1 MIPFA
6 VTPKLIAYG
15 VAAVAIVGGIFWV
28 RAHWIGV
35 GEDRVRNEYSAA
47 LGAQIAADRKQ
58 RAADTAAA
66 AGVSDTLSALSKLYA
81 DLASR
86 PPVVLTQTRVIPA
99 TVTANAPPTCRDS
112 SLSADFRLRFNEAAA
127 NP

>member
-1 MIPFA
+1 MIA
-6 VTPKLIAYG
+6 LTPKLIAYG
-15 VAAVAIVGGIFWV
+15 VATAVLVGGVLWA

-35 GEDRVRNEYSAA
+35 GEDRVRNEYRAA
-47 LGAQIAADRKQ
+47 LDAQLEADRRQ

-81 DLASR
+81 DLSSR

-99 TVTANAPPTCRDS
+99 TVTANEPPTCRDS
-112 SLSADFRLRFNEAAA
+112 SLSADFRLRFNEAAT

>member
-1 MIPFA
+1 MIVSPR
-6 VTPKLIAYG
+6 LIAYG
-15 VAAVAIVGGIFWV
+15 IAAAALVGGILWL

-35 GEDRVRNEYSAA
+35 GEDRVRSEYRDA
-47 LGAQIAADRKQ
+47 LDAQLEADRLQ
-58 RAADTAAA
+58 RSKDTAAA
-66 AGVSDTLSALSKLYA
+66 AGVSDTLTALSKLYA

-99 TVTANAPPTCRDS
+99 TVTANEPPTCRDS